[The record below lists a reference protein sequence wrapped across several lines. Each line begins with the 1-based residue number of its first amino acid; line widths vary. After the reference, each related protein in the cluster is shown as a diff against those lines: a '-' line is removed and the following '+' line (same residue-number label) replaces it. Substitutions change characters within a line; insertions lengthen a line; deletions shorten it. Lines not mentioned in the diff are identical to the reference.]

1 MQQPLPNAPPPGCDA
16 PARATPAVPP
26 ASSLIRWLNLPLFA
40 ALAVVASPDPARAC
54 SPPPSGWGFS
64 DFGPRLSGG
73 ELVVPSEG
81 PLVIDGEAFTPV
93 EFDDIA
99 AVLVVDV
106 RDADGQPVPGSLAM
120 LAAPGDFGWFPDQP
134 LDATATYDFTL
145 SHAPDQVRTFW
156 LPDAAD
162 TFTVIEP
169 PPPATASVVSADV
182 ITYDADVLG
191 PCRDDDIVDSCGGC
205 SPEVIGTER
214 RWRITAQY
222 AISSDLFA
230 RYRGMRSAVGADPT
244 EAYAILDRTPLQS
257 LWAPDGVLRR
267 QGGLVGGW
275 PSHEACIAVEIHD
288 PLAGL
293 LVRDAICDAVPGA
306 SQEPVVEPPV
316 SVAADEGGCAVVRP
330 GGSGTGG
337 VDFGAGLGA
346 GVLMLGL
353 GVMRRRRLS
362 VVLALL
368 ALGLF
373 AGCDG
378 SEGGDDTEPEPAP
391 CLDAEC
397 AQTSRALPALTD
409 SLDVPPI
416 SGGTLAVSAT
426 HRIGVVADSDRDRVV
441 LVDLDAR
448 AIIAT
453 IDAPGEPGRVVID
466 EARGQAH
473 IALRSGGAV
482 LTVGLDGRDAKRH
495 PVCAA
500 PRGLALDGE
509 RLFVACAGGW
519 LLTLDANGR
528 ELRRVAVA
536 PDLRDV
542 IVAGGRLHV
551 TRFRTAELLTL
562 DAEGAIIARR
572 RPVTEDVLLDEL
584 ATAPTVAWRTIA
596 LPDGRMLMLHQR
608 ARLASIVVEQPGGY
622 GSGFDGCPT
631 SIVATTLTV
640 FGADPAEAPIEL
652 GRVPQATLAVD
663 VALVRDALVIAAPG
677 NAFVGGFR
685 NVHTV
690 VWLSGALNA
699 SGPCLD
705 GGGGLRP
712 ESGRPEITAVAADGD
727 AIVALRREPPALFI
741 GDAMVELPGA
751 SVMDTGHDVFH
762 KNTGNGI
769 ACASCHPEASE
780 DGHSWLFEGH
790 GLRRTQELRGGI
802 AGSEPFHWTGDMR
815 DMGHLM
821 DEVMTRRMSG
831 PVIPK
836 AYAKALLAWIDA
848 RPVEV
853 VDAIAVGVPSAPGAG
868 DAAAGEVVFGDAVVG
883 CAVCH
888 SGARL
893 SDGLRHDVG
902 SGGFFETATLLGVGR
917 RGALMHDGCG
927 ETLADRFDAACG
939 GGDDHGRTSHLS
951 AEELADL
958 VAYLATL

>member
-1 MQQPLPNAPPPGCDA
+1 MTMQP
-16 PARATPAVPP
+16 
-26 ASSLIRWLNLPLFA
+26 IRWLSLPLLA
-40 ALAVVASPDPARAC
+40 ALATLPVVASPDPARAC
-54 SPPPSGWGFS
+54 SPPPSGWNFEGV
-64 DFGPRLSGG
+64 GPDDGDSPR
-73 ELVVPSEG
+73 VPSDG
-81 PLVIDGEAFTPV
+81 PLLINGEAFTPV
-93 EFDDIA
+93 DFTDIA
-99 AVLVVDV
+99 ASLLVEV
-106 RDADGQPVPGSLAM
+106 RDADDQPVPGSLEL
-120 LAAPGDFGWFPDQP
+120 LAAPGDFGWFPDQT
-134 LDATATYDFTL
+134 LSATGTYRFTL
-145 SHAPDQVRTFW
+145 KRHPDAMVDVW
-156 LPDAAD
+156 LPEVDG
-162 TFTVIEP
+162 TLTIVEP
-169 PPPATASVVSADV
+169 PPPASASILAAEVVA
-182 ITYDADVLG
+182 YDADVHG
-191 PCRDDDIVDSCGGC
+191 PCRDEDIVDSCGGC
-205 SPEVIGTER
+205 APEVLGTER
-214 RWRITAQY
+214 RWHIKARY
-222 AISSDLFA
+222 DISTGLFA
-230 RYRGMRSAVGADPT
+230 RFRGIRTAVGADPA

-257 LWAPDGVLRR
+257 LWGADEAA
-267 QGGLVGGW
+267 QEGGRVEDW
-275 PSHEACIAVEIHD
+275 PSHQACIAVEIHD
-288 PLAGL
+288 VTSGL
-293 LVRDAICDAVPGA
+293 LVRDAVCDAVPGA
-306 SQEPVVEPPV
+306 SPEPVVEPPV

-330 GGSGTGG
+330 GGPSAG
-337 VDFGAGLGA
+337 GAGLGA

-353 GVMRRRRLS
+353 LVMRRRRLRAA
-362 VVLALL
+362 LAALL
-368 ALGLF
+368 ALGLVV
-373 AGCDG
+373 GCDG
-378 SEGGDDTEPEPAP
+378 SDDTEPEPAP

-397 AQTSRALPALTD
+397 AQGSRALPVLTD

-416 SGGTLAVSAT
+416 SGGTLAVSVT
-426 HRIGVVADSDRDRVV
+426 HRVAVVADSDRDRVT
-441 LVDLDAR
+441 LVDLDSH

-466 EARGQAH
+466 EARGRAH

-482 LTVGLDGRDAKRH
+482 LTVGLDGRDAQRH

-542 IVAGGRLHV
+542 LVAGGRVHV

-562 DAEGAIIARR
+562 DAEGAIVARR
-572 RPVTEDVLLDEL
+572 RPVTEDVLYDEL

-596 LPDGRMLMLHQR
+596 LPDGRVLMLHQR

-640 FGADPAEAPIEL
+640 FGADPAEAPVEL
-652 GRVPQATLAVD
+652 GRVPPATLAVD
-663 VALVRDALVIAAPG
+663 VTLAGDALMIAAPG
-677 NAFVGGFR
+677 NAMVGGFR
-685 NVHTV
+685 EAHSL
-690 VWLSGALNA
+690 VWLPDALGQRGACFQ
-699 SGPCLD
+699 GTQEEDP
-705 GGGGLRP
+705 GK
-712 ESGRPEITAVAADGD
+712 RPEITAVAADGD

-741 GDAMVELPGA
+741 NNALVELPGA
-751 SVMDTGHDVFH
+751 SVMHTGHDLFH

-769 ACASCHPEASE
+769 ACASCHPEGSE

-815 DMGHLM
+815 DMSHLM

-853 VDAIAVGVPSAPGAG
+853 VDAIVVGGPSGSGAG
-868 DAAAGEVVFGDAVVG
+868 DPMAGEVVFGDAVVG

-888 SGARL
+888 SGHRL

-902 SGGFFETATLLGVGR
+902 SGGVFETATLLGVGR